1 MEGLVSPAGQGG
13 VARHLGVR
21 DMPLEVV
28 QLLDERPHTVPI
40 DVCMVRRSHCIGM
53 PGRGG

>member
-1 MEGLVSPAGQGG
+1 MEGLVSAGGQGG

-21 DMPLEVV
+21 DMPLEAV

-40 DVCMVRRSHCIGM
+40 DVCMVGPSHCIGR
-53 PGRGG
+53 PGPGA